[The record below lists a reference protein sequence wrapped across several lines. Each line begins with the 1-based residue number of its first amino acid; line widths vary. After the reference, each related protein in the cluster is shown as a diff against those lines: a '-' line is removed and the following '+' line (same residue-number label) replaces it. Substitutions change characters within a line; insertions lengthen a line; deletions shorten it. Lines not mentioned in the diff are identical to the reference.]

1 MSENT
6 PSDGEL
12 SEKIP
17 TKSKVGYGFANA
29 GNGLLSGLGLG
40 TIDIFYLKI
49 TGIDPSLMA
58 ISWLLFAIWNAV
70 NDPLIGIIEERTR
83 SSIGRRIPYLRYG
96 SIVYFLTFI
105 LIWFPFTSNAQLL
118 FWNHL
123 LMLFIFDTVYS
134 MIGLVTYSLPAEMAL
149 TAKERGS
156 IMLYS
161 TFIGAIGVIGPI
173 VLPIIF
179 LGDNPNVLNFRIA
192 MIIVGFL
199 SALMIFLSSYAIKE
213 NFYTQMEEPLGFLE
227 SINQTLK
234 NKPFLILEISIFAM
248 VMMQNVLTGYLIF
261 ITDYIL
267 DFSLNNVVN
276 IIVLIILII
285 CLLLAIKY
293 VITNIPKHGI
303 KKLTIIGSILG
314 GIGFGIL
321 LIMGLILKPTA
332 ASKVPLYIGAIPL
345 VFIIFGMIIY
355 MLMNQPLMADTID
368 HDEVLTGKRRE
379 TTYSGV
385 NALITKP
392 AVSLGKAS
400 FLWIIKAFG
409 YVNEKDP
416 VTDMP
421 PPPLLQPDSVAMGV
435 VLAFTLIPIICL
447 VIAAISL
454 KYFPLDGPEWQAKK
468 RELQEIHLKKERE
481 YVESMK
487 AKLNAK
493 KSEPEKNEKR
503 D

>member
-1 MSENT
+1 MMSETKSND
-6 PSDGEL
+6 SEL
-12 SEKIP
+12 SERIP

-96 SIVYFLTFI
+96 SIVYVITFI
-105 LIWFPFTSNAQLL
+105 LIWFPFTTKSQLL
-118 FWNHL
+118 FWNHF

-161 TFIGAIGVIGPI
+161 TFIGIIGVVGPI
-173 VLPIIF
+173 VIPIIF
-179 LGDNPNVLNFRIA
+179 LGDNPNMINFRIA
-192 MIIVGFL
+192 MIIVGIL
-199 SALMIFLSSYAIKE
+199 AGLMIFLSSYAIKE
-213 NFYTQMEEPLGFLE
+213 NIYTQMEEPLGFFE
-227 SINQTLK
+227 SIKETLK

-248 VMMQNVLTGYLIF
+248 VIMQNVLTGYLIF

-267 DFSLNNVVN
+267 ELNFSSVVN
-276 IIVLIILII
+276 IIVLIGLII
-285 CLLLAIKY
+285 CLFLALKY
-293 VITNIPKHGI
+293 VISNIPKRGI
-303 KKLTIIGSILG
+303 KNLTIMGSILG
-314 GIGFGIL
+314 GIGFGLLL
-321 LIMGLILKPTA
+321 LIGLVVKPTA
-332 ASKVPLYIGAIPL
+332 ANKVPLYLGAIPL
-345 VFIIFGMIIY
+345 VFILFGLIMY

-368 HDEVLTGKRRE
+368 FDEVLTGKRRE

-392 AVSLGKAS
+392 AVSLGKAA
-400 FLWIIKAFG
+400 FLWIIKAYG
-409 YVNEKDP
+409 YVNEIDP
-416 VTDMP
+416 ETGIP
-421 PPPLLQPDSVAMGV
+421 PAPLQQPASVATGV
-435 VLAFTLIPIICL
+435 VLAFTLIPLICL
-447 VIAAISL
+447 VIAAVSL
-454 KYFPLDGPEWQAKK
+454 RYFPLDGPEWQAKK

-481 YVESMK
+481 YVEYVKTKMTTTS
-487 AKLNAK
+487 
-493 KSEPEKNEKR
+493 PESVEK
-503 D
+503 